1 MYRTLGNERIK
12 KEQNRIASMVLGIGK
27 KNKEAVIN
35 SIIST
40 RRQWNNFA
48 ESNKFRIV
56 YQVKISYA
64 YR

>member
-35 SIIST
+35 SIVST

-48 ESNKFRIV
+48 ESTKFRIV